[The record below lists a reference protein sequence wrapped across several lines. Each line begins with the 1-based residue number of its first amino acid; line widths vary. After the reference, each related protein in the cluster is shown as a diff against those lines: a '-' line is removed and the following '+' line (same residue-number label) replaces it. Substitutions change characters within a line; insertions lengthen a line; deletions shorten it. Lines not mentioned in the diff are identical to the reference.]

1 LEGRETYPSME
12 PAMARIEGDEMLLI
26 LKVFESLKLQ
36 MCYWMD
42 GIRMIETIV
51 CLLVLMIEE

>member
-1 LEGRETYPSME
+1 ME